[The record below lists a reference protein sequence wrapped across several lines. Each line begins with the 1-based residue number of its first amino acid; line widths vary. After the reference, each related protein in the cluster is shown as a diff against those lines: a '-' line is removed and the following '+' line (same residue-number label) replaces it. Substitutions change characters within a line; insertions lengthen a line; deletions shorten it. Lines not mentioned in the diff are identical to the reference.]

1 MTKEVKLEKYVPDYY
16 DGLRDMKELMKTEN
30 PLFKDGRIALQ
41 RFIQNQFIMQCDIP
55 TLQKYEEMFGL
66 LASANDSIEWRRER
80 ILIRI
85 NMRPPFS
92 WWFLI
97 RKLDDLFGKGKYS
110 AHVYFAQQE
119 LYVESGAET
128 SGLFKESVVLI
139 NAIKPANMGYT
150 HVPTATE
157 QLFLKERLFKTNL
170 EFARAG
176 SAIVGVTPLE
186 YESDEKEV
194 FI

>member
-1 MTKEVKLEKYVPDYY
+1 MSKEVKLEKYVPDYY
-16 DGLRDMKELMKTEN
+16 DGIRDMKELIKTEN

-92 WWFLI
+92 WWFLV
-97 RKLDDLFGKGKYS
+97 RKLDDLFGEGKYS
-110 AHVYFAQQE
+110 AHVDFSRQE
-119 LYVESGAET
+119 LFVESGAET

-139 NAIKPANMGYT
+139 NAIKPANMSYT

-157 QLFLKERLFKTNL
+157 HLLLKERLCQSNL
-170 EFARAG
+170 EFARIGKAK
-176 SAIVGVTPLE
+176 VGVTPFE
-186 YESDEKEV
+186 FESGEREV

>member
-1 MTKEVKLEKYVPDYY
+1 MSKEVKLEKYVPDYY
-16 DGLRDMKELMKTEN
+16 DGIRDMKELMKTEN
-30 PLFKDGRIALQ
+30 PLFKDGRLALQ

-66 LASANDSIEWRRER
+66 LASNEESLEWRRER

-92 WWFLI
+92 WWFLT
-97 RKLDDLFGKGKYS
+97 RKLDDLFGEGKYS
-110 AHVYFAQQE
+110 AHVDFAQQE
-119 LYVESGAET
+119 LFVESGAET

-157 QLFLKERLFKTNL
+157 HLFLKERLFKFNL

-176 SAIVGVTPLE
+176 SARVGVTPLE
-186 YESDEKEV
+186 YETGEREV
-194 FI
+194 LI